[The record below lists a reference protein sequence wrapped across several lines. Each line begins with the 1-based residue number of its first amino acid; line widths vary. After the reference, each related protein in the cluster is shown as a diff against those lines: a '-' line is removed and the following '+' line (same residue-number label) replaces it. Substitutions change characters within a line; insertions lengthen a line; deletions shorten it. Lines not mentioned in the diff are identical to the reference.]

1 MTRISAAQGFDNY
14 GSWLDH
20 YRYMAAQHTNISEW
34 DEFYSNVVTTLMQ
47 YKLNPEWGSDPK
59 IGPRLDMRLT
69 AIKQVNTEMQERRR
83 P

>member
-1 MTRISAAQGFDNY
+1 MKKILAAQDLDNY
-14 GSWLDH
+14 SSWLDH
-20 YRYMAAQHTNISEW
+20 YRYMAAQQADISEW
-34 DEFYSNVVTTLMQ
+34 DEFYSNVVATLMQ
-47 YKLNPEWGSDPK
+47 YKLTPEWGSDSK